1 MGIQLNLVTILG
13 LILGLSVLLAYLS
26 MRDFDVPKEIKKRI
40 KTKRIKG
47 TIVFFKDK
55 PRHYS
60 SSSSASSRE

>member
-1 MGIQLNLVTILG
+1 MGDQLGLPTILG
-13 LILGLSVLLAYLS
+13 LILLASILLALVS
-26 MRDFDVPKEIKKRI
+26 MRDFDVPKELKKRI
-40 KTKRIKG
+40 KAKKIKG